1 MHMLCRPDPAITAPT
16 QLKVPVTWR
25 YQTGLGVSISP
36 AGVAQWNM
44 ATTGPAAAQNTTLE
58 ITITEVRQ
66 TYIRQTGFIVSLG
79 KHTDSASAT
88 RIFG

>member
-1 MHMLCRPDPAITAPT
+1 MLCRPDPSITAPT

-36 AGVAQWNM
+36 AGLAQWNM

-58 ITITEVRQ
+58 ITITKVRQ
-66 TYIRQTGFIVSLG
+66 TLSIHSISLREN
-79 KHTDSASAT
+79 TDSTSAT
-88 RIFG
+88 NWVACCL